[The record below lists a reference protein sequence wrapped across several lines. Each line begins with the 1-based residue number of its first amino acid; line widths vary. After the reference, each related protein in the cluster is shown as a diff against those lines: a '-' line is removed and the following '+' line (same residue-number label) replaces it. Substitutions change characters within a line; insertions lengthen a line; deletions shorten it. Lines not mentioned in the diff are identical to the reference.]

1 MTEITISE
9 DKSLL
14 DIGKIHHF
22 LTTESTWAKGISL
35 ETVKRS
41 IAHSVCIAAYADNQ
55 QVGFC
60 RIITDQATFANLV
73 DVIVWPEYRG
83 LGIAAK
89 LMTAVLQHPSV
100 ADVRRFTLATSD
112 AHGLYAKFGFT
123 ALNKPDT
130 FMQIYRPD
138 VYAS

>member
-1 MTEITISE
+1 MTEIAIND
-9 DKSLL
+9 DKTLL
-14 DIGKIHHF
+14 DIGKIHQF

-35 ETVKRS
+35 NTVKRS
-41 IAHSVCIAAYADNQ
+41 IAHSVCIGAYADNQ

-83 LGIAAK
+83 QGIAAK
-89 LMTAVLQHPSV
+89 LMTAVLQHSSV

-112 AHGLYAKFGFT
+112 AHGLYAKFGFA
-123 ALNKPDT
+123 ALTKPDT